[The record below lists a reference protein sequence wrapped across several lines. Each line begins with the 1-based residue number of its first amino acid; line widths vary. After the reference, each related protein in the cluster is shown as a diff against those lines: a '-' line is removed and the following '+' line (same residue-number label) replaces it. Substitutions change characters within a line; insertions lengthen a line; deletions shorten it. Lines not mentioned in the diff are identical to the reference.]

1 MAIGA
6 RGENVQRSNGRT
18 RTAGRLFAM
27 TAMLLTLGLS
37 EVRAADTGCA
47 EYERLREMRDE
58 ALRKKNLPMYCKA
71 LDGLIRLHP
80 DKQTNEAS
88 LACEARPNGVK
99 QWRAVRAQVIETMKE
114 TYAEQCR

>member
-1 MAIGA
+1 MRRNEKRRNAVCGVLA
-6 RGENVQRSNGRT
+6 
-18 RTAGRLFAM
+18 AAL
-27 TAMLLTLGLS
+27 LLTPGLTGAQ
-37 EVRAADTGCA
+37 AADAGCA

-80 DKQTNEAS
+80 ERQTNEAS